1 MTWFHTGLSRA
12 TSGLRQAT
20 PRLGRALMTGPSE
33 ETSEPDEAGPAD
45 TNETLRVVLVTGAAS
60 GIGAAT
66 CRRLAK
72 PDLRLM
78 LHTGSR
84 RAQVE
89 AVAVE
94 CRAKGAICGIVV
106 GDLAEPGVPA
116 RVITE
121 TTDLFGGLDGLV
133 ANAGF
138 ADRRKFGDLDAAGFA
153 KSVDTN
159 LRSFFDLASAALPWL
174 IMSTAARVVAV
185 SSFLAHEYKLGGDFF
200 PASAASKR
208 GLEGLAKSLAA
219 QLAASGVPVNVVVP
233 GYIKKDA
240 GTLTALNDELWKKS
254 VARIPMG
261 RYGVPD
267 DVAALIAFLLG
278 PEAGYVTGQVIHC
291 DGGLTL

>member
-1 MTWFHTGLSRA
+1 MTDD
-12 TSGLRQAT
+12 T
-20 PRLGRALMTGPSE
+20 P
-33 ETSEPDEAGPAD
+33 
-45 TNETLRVVLVTGAAS
+45 RVVLVTGAAS

-66 CRRLAK
+66 CRRLAR
-72 PDLRLM
+72 PGLRLM

-84 RAQVE
+84 RAELE

-94 CRAKGAICGIVV
+94 CRAKGAVCGVV
-106 GDLAEPGVPA
+106 LGDLADPEVPA
-116 RVITE
+116 RLIAE

-138 ADRRKFGDLDAAGFA
+138 ADRRRIGEIDAAGFA
-153 KSVDTN
+153 KSVATN

-174 IMSTAARVVAV
+174 VMSTTARVVAV
-185 SSFLAHEYKLGGDFF
+185 SSFLAHEFKLGDDFF

-208 GLEGLAKSLAA
+208 GLEGLAKALAA
-219 QLAASGVPVNVVVP
+219 QLASTNATVNVVVP
-233 GYIKKDA
+233 GYIRKDA
-240 GTLTALNDELWKKS
+240 GTVTALNDELWRKS

-267 DVAALIAFLLG
+267 DVAALIGFLLG
-278 PEAGYVTGQVIHC
+278 PDAGYVTGQVIHC

>member
-1 MTWFHTGLSRA
+1 MIGA
-12 TSGLRQAT
+12 
-20 PRLGRALMTGPSE
+20 P
-33 ETSEPDEAGPAD
+33 PDR
-45 TNETLRVVLVTGAAS
+45 TLRVALVTGAAS

-66 CRRLAK
+66 CRRLAR

-78 LHTGSR
+78 LHTGQR
-84 RAQVE
+84 REQVE
-89 AVAVE
+89 AVAE
-94 CRAKGAICGIVV
+94 DCRAKGAICHVTL
-106 GDLAEPGVPA
+106 GDLADPDVPA
-116 RVITE
+116 RLIAE
-121 TTDLFGGLDGLV
+121 TADRCGGLDALV

-138 ADRRKFGDLDAAGFA
+138 ADRRRLGELDADGFA
-153 KSVDTN
+153 RSVATN
-159 LRSFFDLASAALPWL
+159 LRSFFDLATAALPWL
-174 IMSTAARVVAV
+174 VMSTAARVVAV

-219 QLAASGVPVNVVVP
+219 QLASADATVNVVVP

-240 GTLTALNDELWKKS
+240 GTLTALNEELWKTS

-261 RYGVPD
+261 RYGAPD

-278 PEAGYVTGQVIHC
+278 PDAGYITGQVIHC

>member
-1 MTWFHTGLSRA
+1 MSPA
-12 TSGLRQAT
+12 
-20 PRLGRALMTGPSE
+20 
-33 ETSEPDEAGPAD
+33 ETTDD
-45 TNETLRVVLVTGAAS
+45 TLRVVLVTGAAS

-66 CRRLAK
+66 CRRLAR

-84 RAQVE
+84 REQVE
-89 AVAVE
+89 KVAVE
-94 CRAKGAICGIVV
+94 CREKGAVCGVV
-106 GDLAEPGVPA
+106 LGDLADPEVPA
-116 RVITE
+116 RIITA

-138 ADRRKFGDLDAAGFA
+138 ADRRRIGELDAEGFA
-153 KSVDTN
+153 KSVATN
-159 LRSFFDLASAALPWL
+159 LRSFFDLATAALPWL
-174 IMSTAARVVAV
+174 VMSTAARVVAV
-185 SSFLAHEYKLGGDFF
+185 SSFLAHEFKLGDDAF

-219 QLAASGVPVNVVVP
+219 QLASSSVAVNVVVP

-240 GTLTALNDELWKKS
+240 GTLTALNDELWQKS

-278 PEAGYVTGQVIHC
+278 PGAGYITGQVIHC

>member
-1 MTWFHTGLSRA
+1 MSSDP
-12 TSGLRQAT
+12 TS
-20 PRLGRALMTGPSE
+20 
-33 ETSEPDEAGPAD
+33 DD
-45 TNETLRVVLVTGAAS
+45 TLRVVLVTGAAS

-66 CRRLAK
+66 CRRLAR

-84 RAQVE
+84 RAQLE
-89 AVAVE
+89 ALAVE
-94 CRAKGAICGIVV
+94 CRAKGATCGVV
-106 GDLAEPGVPA
+106 LGDLADPEVPA
-116 RVITE
+116 RLIAE

-138 ADRRKFGDLDAAGFA
+138 ADRRRIGDIDAEGFA
-153 KSVDTN
+153 KSVATN
-159 LRSFFDLASAALPWL
+159 LRSFFDLATAALPWL
-174 IMSTAARVVAV
+174 VMSTAARVVAV
-185 SSFLAHEYKLGGDFF
+185 SSFLAHEFKLGGDFF

-219 QLAASGVPVNVVVP
+219 QLADSSVTVNVVVP

-240 GTLTALNDELWKKS
+240 GTVTALNDELWQKS

-278 PEAGYVTGQVIHC
+278 PDAGYITGQVIHC

>member
-1 MTWFHTGLSRA
+1 M
-12 TSGLRQAT
+12 SGA
-20 PRLGRALMTGPSE
+20 PDKLG
-33 ETSEPDEAGPAD
+33 D
-45 TNETLRVVLVTGAAS
+45 TLRVALVTGAAS

-84 RAQVE
+84 RAEVE
-89 AVAVE
+89 AVAAE
-94 CRAKGAICGIVV
+94 CRAKGATCAVTL
-106 GDLAEPGVPA
+106 GDLANPSVPGRLVA
-116 RVITE
+116 E
-121 TTDLFGGLDGLV
+121 TTEKFGGLDCLV

-138 ADRRKFGDLDAAGFA
+138 ADRRKIGELDAAGFA
-153 KSVDTN
+153 KSVNTN
-159 LRSFFDLASAALPWL
+159 LRSFFDLISAALPWL
-174 IMSTAARVVAV
+174 VMSTAARVVAV
-185 SSFLAHEYKLGGDFF
+185 SSFLAHEYKLGGDAF

-208 GLEGLAKSLAA
+208 GLEGLAKSFAV
-219 QLAASGVPVNVVVP
+219 QLAPTAATVNVVVP

-240 GTLTALNDELWKKS
+240 GTQTALNEALWKTS

-261 RYGVPD
+261 RYGAPD

-278 PEAGYVTGQVIHC
+278 PDAGYVTGQVIHC

>member
-1 MTWFHTGLSRA
+1 MSPAETTGDA
-12 TSGLRQAT
+12 
-20 PRLGRALMTGPSE
+20 
-33 ETSEPDEAGPAD
+33 
-45 TNETLRVVLVTGAAS
+45 LRVVLVTGAAS

-66 CRRLAK
+66 CRRLAR

-84 RAQVE
+84 REQVE
-89 AVAVE
+89 KVAVE
-94 CRAKGAICGIVV
+94 CREKGAVCGVV
-106 GDLAEPGVPA
+106 LGDLADPEVPA
-116 RVITE
+116 RIITA

-138 ADRRKFGDLDAAGFA
+138 ADRRRIGELDAEGFA
-153 KSVDTN
+153 KSVATN
-159 LRSFFDLASAALPWL
+159 LRSFFDLATAALPWL
-174 IMSTAARVVAV
+174 VMSTAARVVAV
-185 SSFLAHEYKLGGDFF
+185 SSFLAHEFKLGDDAF

-208 GLEGLAKSLAA
+208 GLEGLAKSFAA
-219 QLAASGVPVNVVVP
+219 QLASSSVTVNVVVP

-240 GTLTALNDELWKKS
+240 GTLTALNDELWQKS
-254 VARIPMG
+254 VARIPMD

-278 PEAGYVTGQVIHC
+278 PGAGYITGQVIHC

>member
-1 MTWFHTGLSRA
+1 VSA
-12 TSGLRQAT
+12 A
-20 PRLGRALMTGPSE
+20 PPS
-33 ETSEPDEAGPAD
+33 DD
-45 TNETLRVVLVTGAAS
+45 RLRVVLVTGAAS

-66 CRRLAK
+66 CRRLAR

-84 RAQVE
+84 RAQLE
-89 AVAVE
+89 ALAVE
-94 CRAKGAICGIVV
+94 CRAQGATCGIVL
-106 GDLAEPGVPA
+106 GDLADPEVPA
-116 RVITE
+116 RLIAE

-138 ADRRKFGDLDAAGFA
+138 ADRRRIGDIDAEGFA
-153 KSVDTN
+153 KSVATN
-159 LRSFFDLASAALPWL
+159 LRSFFDLATAALPWL

-185 SSFLAHEYKLGGDFF
+185 SSFLAHEFKLGGDFF

-219 QLAASGVPVNVVVP
+219 QLAESSVTVNVVVP
-233 GYIKKDA
+233 GYIRKDA
-240 GTLTALNDELWKKS
+240 GTVTALNDELWQKS

-278 PEAGYVTGQVIHC
+278 PDAGYITGQVIHC

>member
-1 MTWFHTGLSRA
+1 MTVSTSR
-12 TSGLRQAT
+12 TI
-20 PRLGRALMTGPSE
+20 
-33 ETSEPDEAGPAD
+33 
-45 TNETLRVVLVTGAAS
+45 LVTGAAS

-66 CRRLAK
+66 CRRLAR
-72 PDLRLM
+72 PDIRLM

-94 CRAKGAICGIVV
+94 CRAKGATCGVV
-106 GDLAEPGVPA
+106 LGDLTDPDVPA
-116 RVITE
+116 RLITE

-138 ADRRKFGDLDAAGFA
+138 ADRRRIGELDAEGFA
-153 KSVDTN
+153 KSVATN
-159 LRSFFDLASAALPWL
+159 LRSFFDLATAALPWL
-174 IMSTAARVVAV
+174 VMSTSARVVAV
-185 SSFLAHEYKLGGDFF
+185 SSFLAHEFKLGGDVF

-208 GLEGLAKSLAA
+208 GLEGLAKALAA
-219 QLAASGVPVNVVVP
+219 QLAASNATVNVVVP
-233 GYIKKDA
+233 GYIRKDA
-240 GTLTALNDELWKKS
+240 GTVTALNDELWRKS

-267 DVAALIAFLLG
+267 DVAGLIGFLLG
-278 PEAGYVTGQVIHC
+278 PDAGYVTGQLIHC

>member
-1 MTWFHTGLSRA
+1 VNA
-12 TSGLRQAT
+12 QTSLARKTA
-20 PRLGRALMTGPSE
+20 
-33 ETSEPDEAGPAD
+33 
-45 TNETLRVVLVTGAAS
+45 LVTGAAS

-66 CRRLAK
+66 CRRLAR
-72 PDLRLM
+72 PGLRLM

-84 RAQVE
+84 RAELE

-94 CRAKGAICGIVV
+94 CRAKGAVCGVV
-106 GDLAEPGVPA
+106 LGDLADPEVPA
-116 RVITE
+116 RLIAE

-138 ADRRKFGDLDAAGFA
+138 ADRRRIGEIDAAGFA
-153 KSVDTN
+153 KSVATN

-174 IMSTAARVVAV
+174 VMSTTARVVAV
-185 SSFLAHEYKLGGDFF
+185 SSFLAHEFKLGDDFF

-208 GLEGLAKSLAA
+208 GLEGLAKALAA
-219 QLAASGVPVNVVVP
+219 QLASTNATVNVVVP
-233 GYIKKDA
+233 GYIRKDA
-240 GTLTALNDELWKKS
+240 GTVTALNDELWRKS

-267 DVAALIAFLLG
+267 DVAALIGFLLG
-278 PEAGYVTGQVIHC
+278 PDAGYVTGQVIHC

>member
-1 MTWFHTGLSRA
+1 MSA
-12 TSGLRQAT
+12 APTS
-20 PRLGRALMTGPSE
+20 
-33 ETSEPDEAGPAD
+33 DD
-45 TNETLRVVLVTGAAS
+45 TLRVVLVTGAAS

-66 CRRLAK
+66 CRRLAR

-84 RAQVE
+84 RAQLE
-89 AVAVE
+89 ALAVE
-94 CRAKGAICGIVV
+94 CRAKGATCGVV
-106 GDLAEPGVPA
+106 LGDLADPEVPA
-116 RVITE
+116 RLIAE

-138 ADRRKFGDLDAAGFA
+138 ADRRRIGDIDAEGVA
-153 KSVDTN
+153 KSVATN
-159 LRSFFDLASAALPWL
+159 LRSFFDLATAALPWL
-174 IMSTAARVVAV
+174 VMSTAARVVAV
-185 SSFLAHEYKLGGDFF
+185 SSFLAHEFKLGGDFF

-219 QLAASGVPVNVVVP
+219 QLADSSVTVNVVVP

-240 GTLTALNDELWKKS
+240 GTVTALNDELWQKS

-261 RYGVPD
+261 RDGVPD

-278 PEAGYVTGQVIHC
+278 PDAGYITGQVIHC